1 MTTKRIR
8 CMVVDDAALMR
19 ATIRQMIE
27 TDPGIEVIDTAGSG
41 PVALEKVK
49 ALRPDVVTLDVEM
62 PGMDGITVLKRIMAE
77 SPTSVVMLST
87 VTQDGAQR
95 TLDALEAG
103 AVDYV
108 GKPTGQAGQT
118 LRDVTSDLIAKIKT
132 AAAANLDRLRTRPG
146 TRPLVRPARVRP
158 TPVSPVRP
166 DRECEV
172 LLAIGISAGGPATL
186 VDIFT
191 QLPAETPPILITQ
204 HMPSGFTKSFADR
217 LDRLSNI
224 AVKEAQAGD
233 IVRPNQALIAP
244 GHAHMVVR
252 RHLRTGFKIALDQ
265 GETVCRH
272 RPSVDRLFRSVA
284 EAVGKRAIGLIMT
297 GMGNDGAEALGTIRA
312 AGGLTF
318 AQSQETCVVYGMP
331 KVAIQLDTA
340 GQILDL
346 ESITAL
352 LSGQVPVPA

>member
-1 MTTKRIR
+1 MTTERIR

-27 TDPGIEVIDTAGSG
+27 TDPEIEVIDTAGSG
-41 PVALEKVK
+41 PVALEKIK

-62 PGMDGITVLKRIMAE
+62 PGMDGITLLKRIMEEA
-77 SPTSVVMLST
+77 PTSVVMLSS

-108 GKPTGQAGQT
+108 GKPTGQAGNT
-118 LRDVTSDLIAKIKT
+118 LRDVTSDLINKIK
-132 AAAANLDRLRTRPG
+132 AAATANLDPLRARPSTRP
-146 TRPLVRPARVRP
+146 PVRPAPVRP
-158 TPVSPVRP
+158 TPVSPARTDP
-166 DRECEV
+166 NDQV
-172 LLAIGISAGGPATL
+172 LLAIGISAGGPAPL

-191 QLPAETPPILITQ
+191 QLPAETPPIVLTQ

-217 LDRLSNI
+217 LDRLSAI
-224 AVKEAQAGD
+224 TVKEAQVGD

-252 RHLRTGFKIALDQ
+252 RHLKTGIKIALDE
-265 GETVCRH
+265 GAPVCGH

-284 EAVGKRAIGLIMT
+284 ELVGDRAIGLIMT
-297 GMGNDGAEALGTIRA
+297 GMGNDGADALGAIRA
-312 AGGLTF
+312 VGGLTF
-318 AQSQETCVVYGMP
+318 AQSQETCVVFGMP
-331 KVAIQLDTA
+331 KIAVALDNV

>member
-1 MTTKRIR
+1 MDAERIR
-8 CMVVDDAALMR
+8 CIVVDDSALMR
-19 ATIRQMIE
+19 ATIRKMLE
-27 TDPGIEVIDTAGSG
+27 REPGIEVIDTAGSG
-41 PVALEKVK
+41 PVALNKIRDLE
-49 ALRPDVVTLDVEM
+49 PDVVTLDVEM
-62 PGMDGITVLKRIMAE
+62 PGMDGITVLRRIMAE

-87 VTQDGAQR
+87 FTQDGAQR

-118 LRDVTSDLIAKIKT
+118 LRDVTSSLIAKIK
-132 AAAANLDRLRTRPG
+132 AAATANLDPLRIRSRTRPPA
-146 TRPLVRPARVRP
+146 RPAPVCPTPVRPAR
-158 TPVSPVRP
+158 P
-166 DRECEV
+166 DRDGEV

-204 HMPSGFTKSFADR
+204 HMPSGFTVSFADR

-244 GHAHMVVR
+244 GHAHMIVR
-252 RHLRTGFKIALDQ
+252 RHLKTGIKIALDQ
-265 GETVCRH
+265 GTTVCGH

-284 EAVGKRAIGLIMT
+284 EVVGKRAIGLIMT
-297 GMGNDGAEALGTIRA
+297 GMGNDGADALGAIRA

-318 AQSQETCVVYGMP
+318 AQSREACVVFGMS
-331 KVAIQLDTA
+331 KVAIELDNV

-346 ESITAL
+346 ESIKAL
-352 LSGQVPVPA
+352 LSGQVPAPV

>member
-1 MTTKRIR
+1 MTTERIR

-27 TDPGIEVIDTAGSG
+27 TDPDIEVIDTAGSG
-41 PVALEKVK
+41 PVALEKIK
-49 ALRPDVVTLDVEM
+49 TLRPDVVTLDVEM
-62 PGMDGITVLKRIMAE
+62 PGMDGITLLRRIMDE

-118 LRDVTSDLIAKIKT
+118 LRDVTSSLIAKIK
-132 AAAANLDRLRTRPG
+132 AAATANLDPLRTRPR
-146 TRPLVRPARVRP
+146 TRPPAPVCP
-158 TPVSPVRP
+158 APVSLRP
-166 DRECEV
+166 IDRDREV
-172 LLAIGISAGGPATL
+172 LFAVGISAGGPATL
-186 VDIFT
+186 VDIFA

-224 AVKEAQAGD
+224 AVKEAQVGD

-244 GHAHMVVR
+244 GHAHMTVR
-252 RHLRTGFKIALDQ
+252 RHLKTGIKIDLDE
-265 GETVCRH
+265 GGPVCGH

-284 EAVGKRAIGLIMT
+284 ELVGDRAIGLIMT
-297 GMGNDGAEALGTIRA
+297 GMGNDGADALGTIRA

-318 AQSQETCVVYGMP
+318 AQSRETCVVFGMP
-331 KVAIQLDTA
+331 KVAIELDNA

-352 LSGQVPVPA
+352 LSGQVPAPV